1 MNVRPLHQDATL
13 EEIRQYLLELD
24 AFLQQYMVGS
34 FADAQSAEEGLAA
47 VRQTI
52 DDHTKRKDNP
62 HEVTAQQ
69 VGAYPAGSKV
79 ADSERLNGQPASY
92 YTNIPARLGYT
103 PVNKAGDTMTGPLK
117 VGDLV
122 IRKLGDRTGSSPV
135 WWKLARIQNQN
146 PIGGSE
152 ATSFAGLLIVQ
163 SDFGNTANDQG
174 IYVFSFGSRG
184 GTIIPI
190 MVTLG
195 NARPTGNYSPRFQVW
210 EDSSGWHYLYFQQPR
225 YSRFCTFFY
234 AFSGD
239 QEYWVQEDPS
249 QVDGLTLVW
258 DSSTGSSQDIY
269 IGANKVWHA
278 GNDGAGSG
286 LDADMLDGQHGS
298 YYAKASDLDAHKSSG
313 DHDSR
318 YWRKSEFSLS
328 TGASANT
335 VAQRDSNG
343 DLTARVLKPTQ
354 YLQLPVLSSDPS
366 SPPNGAIWLRS

>member
-1 MNVRPLHQDATL
+1 MPQSFPNMNVRPLHQDATL

-24 AFLQQYMVGS
+24 AFLQQYVVGS

-103 PVNKAGDTMTGPLK
+103 PVNKAGDTLDGQFVHDSDSNKQPFYFS
-117 VGDLV
+117 
-122 IRKLGDRTGSSPV
+122 RTGSTSKEYMSV
-135 WWKLARIQNQN
+135 GLNDSRVEVVVNNDETTAGIRIKL
-146 PIGGSE
+146 E
-152 ATSFAGLLIVQ
+152 ATDTESGGGANANNGTIEISTSTSGRKITV
-163 SDFGNTANDQG
+163 DGNT
-174 IYVFSFGSRG
+174 
-184 GTIIPI
+184 
-190 MVTLG
+190 
-195 NARPTGNYSPRFQVW
+195 
-210 EDSSGWHYLYFQQPR
+210 
-225 YSRFCTFFY
+225 
-234 AFSGD
+234 
-239 QEYWVQEDPS
+239 
-249 QVDGLTLVW
+249 
-258 DSSTGSSQDIY
+258 
-269 IGANKVWHA
+269 VWHA
-278 GNDGAGSG
+278 GNDGSGSG
-286 LDADMLDGQHGS
+286 LDADLLDGQHGS

-318 YWRKSEFSLS
+318 YWRKSEFSIS

-335 VAQRDSNG
+335 VAKRDSNG

-366 SPPNGAIWLRS
+366 SPPNGAIWMRS